1 MLLLS
6 GSPTKHSNELMIKSS
21 PTISLAFPSDRVDN
35 KSGNSLGNATS
46 NGEKIG
52 WILTLVCFN
61 FSAAYLLL
69 LLLLLYCSTA
79 LLLHYS
85 TAPLLLYCS
94 TAPLLVL
101 LLQSTG
107 RDAAGAGEEASQ
119 VSAPHGFIPE
129 PHQHAFKP
137 DSQNSFISV
146 QPCALI
152 PEASYHTKLSFIPV
166 HKMISNQMFF
176 QYLVKKVRQ
185 DRETPGQFL
194 LVSHWLGNILSQHC
208 QRSTTIL
215 EQVLFLL
222 CFSII
227 QPFSSFL
234 ILHNNGHSQASLG
247 VNVETAASPFSSFI
261 PFS

>member
-1 MLLLS
+1 
-6 GSPTKHSNELMIKSS
+6 
-21 PTISLAFPSDRVDN
+21 
-35 KSGNSLGNATS
+35 
-46 NGEKIG
+46 
-52 WILTLVCFN
+52 
-61 FSAAYLLL
+61 
-69 LLLLLYCSTA
+69 
-79 LLLHYS
+79 
-85 TAPLLLYCS
+85 
-94 TAPLLVL
+94 
-101 LLQSTG
+101 
-107 RDAAGAGEEASQ
+107 
-119 VSAPHGFIPE
+119 
-129 PHQHAFKP
+129 
-137 DSQNSFISV
+137 
-146 QPCALI
+146 
-152 PEASYHTKLSFIPV
+152 
-166 HKMISNQMFF
+166 MFF

-261 PFS
+261 PFSQDSAPAVKEPAAYICNYAIMQLCMVGQVLLQVLQRVCTRCTNFSSPKLFTKLQNISCKLNNNRILDAHNSSASIHSKSSFESKSSFGGSLWVTINQLHQQQI

>member
-1 MLLLS
+1 
-6 GSPTKHSNELMIKSS
+6 MIKSS

-35 KSGNSLGNATS
+35 KNGNNLGNATS

-61 FSAAYLLL
+61 FPAAYLLL

-119 VSAPHGFIPE
+119 AGQCTPWFHTRATPACFQTRFAKQFQISSTLCSDTRSVI
-129 PHQHAFKP
+129 PHQVEFHTSTQNDFKP
-137 DSQNSFISV
+137 NVFSIFGKEGQARQRDTRPVPSGFTLAGEYIE
-146 QPCALI
+146 PALSEI
-152 PEASYHTKLSFIPV
+152 NHNIGAGALPFMLLHHSTLLVLSHITQQRP
-166 HKMISNQMFF
+166 Q
-176 QYLVKKVRQ
+176 
-185 DRETPGQFL
+185 PGQPG
-194 LVSHWLGNILSQHC
+194 SEC
-208 QRSTTIL
+208 
-215 EQVLFLL
+215 
-222 CFSII
+222 
-227 QPFSSFL
+227 
-234 ILHNNGHSQASLG
+234 
-247 VNVETAASPFSSFI
+247 
-261 PFS
+261 

>member
-35 KSGNSLGNATS
+35 KNGNNLGNATS

-119 VSAPHGFIPE
+119 VSAPHGFTPACFQTRFAKQFQISSTLCSDTRSVI
-129 PHQHAFKP
+129 PHQVEFHTSTQNDFKP
-137 DSQNSFISV
+137 NVFSIFGKEGQARQRDTRPVPSGFTLAGEYIE
-146 QPCALI
+146 PALSEI
-152 PEASYHTKLSFIPV
+152 NHNIGAGALPFMLLHHSTLLVLSHITQQRP
-166 HKMISNQMFF
+166 Q
-176 QYLVKKVRQ
+176 
-185 DRETPGQFL
+185 PGQPG
-194 LVSHWLGNILSQHC
+194 SEC
-208 QRSTTIL
+208 
-215 EQVLFLL
+215 
-222 CFSII
+222 
-227 QPFSSFL
+227 
-234 ILHNNGHSQASLG
+234 
-247 VNVETAASPFSSFI
+247 
-261 PFS
+261 

>member
-1 MLLLS
+1 MQQ
-6 GSPTKHSNELMIKSS
+6 G
-21 PTISLAFPSDRVDN
+21 RVRRHPR
-35 KSGNSLGNATS
+35 S
-46 NGEKIG
+46 
-52 WILTLVCFN
+52 V
-61 FSAAYLLL
+61 
-69 LLLLLYCSTA
+69 
-79 LLLHYS
+79 H
-85 TAPLLLYCS
+85 PM
-94 TAPLLVL
+94 
-101 LLQSTG
+101 
-107 RDAAGAGEEASQ
+107 
-119 VSAPHGFIPE
+119 VS
-129 PHQHAFKP
+129 HQHASKP
-137 DSQNSFISV
+137 DSQNSFRSV

-234 ILHNNGHSQASLG
+234 ILHNNSQASLPG
-247 VNVETAASPFSSFI
+247 SECWDSCFSLLFFHSFLPGFCPGCKRACCIYMQLCNYAVIQLCMVGQVLLQVLQRVCTLCTNFFSPKLFTRFQNISCKLNNNKY
-261 PFS
+261 

>member
-1 MLLLS
+1 MDTNFGLLQFLGCLS
-6 GSPTKHSNELMIKSS
+6 T
-21 PTISLAFPSDRVDN
+21 AA
-35 KSGNSLGNATS
+35 AT
-46 NGEKIG
+46 
-52 WILTLVCFN
+52 
-61 FSAAYLLL
+61 
-69 LLLLLYCSTA
+69 TA

-129 PHQHAFKP
+129 PHQHASKP
-137 DSQNSFISV
+137 DSQNSFRSV

-194 LVSHWLGNILSQHC
+194 LVSHWLGNILSQH
-208 QRSTTIL
+208 
-215 EQVLFLL
+215 
-222 CFSII
+222 
-227 QPFSSFL
+227 
-234 ILHNNGHSQASLG
+234 
-247 VNVETAASPFSSFI
+247 
-261 PFS
+261 

>member
-1 MLLLS
+1 
-6 GSPTKHSNELMIKSS
+6 MIKSS

-35 KSGNSLGNATS
+35 KNGNNLGNATS

-194 LVSHWLGNILSQHC
+194 LVSHWLGNILSQH
-208 QRSTTIL
+208 
-215 EQVLFLL
+215 
-222 CFSII
+222 
-227 QPFSSFL
+227 
-234 ILHNNGHSQASLG
+234 
-247 VNVETAASPFSSFI
+247 
-261 PFS
+261 

>member
-6 GSPTKHSNELMIKSS
+6 GSPTKYSNELMIKSS

-35 KSGNSLGNATS
+35 KNGNNLGNATS

-69 LLLLLYCSTA
+69 LLLLLYYSAA
-79 LLLHYS
+79 LQ
-85 TAPLLLYCS
+85 LYCS
-94 TAPLLVL
+94 TAPLLLL

-129 PHQHAFKP
+129 PHQHASKP
-137 DSQNSFISV
+137 DSQNSFRSV

-234 ILHNNGHSQASLG
+234 ILHNNSQASLPG
-247 VNVETAASPFSSFI
+247 SEC
-261 PFS
+261 